1 MIAAKWFFKYLLQ
14 VTTTAF
20 LATICSSQNC
30 LRTNKEGP
38 HKLAPCVFPFT
49 YKDIVYH
56 ACTNASDPGGKIWC
70 STNVDESGNHV
81 GGRSEWGYCDPDC
94 QTFDDLLTT
103 VNPLESKG
111 ELET

>member
-1 MIAAKWFFKYLLQ
+1 MIAKWFFKFLFS
-14 VTTTAF
+14 TTAF

-30 LRTNKEGP
+30 LRTNNEGP

-56 ACTNASDPGGKIWC
+56 GCTNASDPGGKIWC